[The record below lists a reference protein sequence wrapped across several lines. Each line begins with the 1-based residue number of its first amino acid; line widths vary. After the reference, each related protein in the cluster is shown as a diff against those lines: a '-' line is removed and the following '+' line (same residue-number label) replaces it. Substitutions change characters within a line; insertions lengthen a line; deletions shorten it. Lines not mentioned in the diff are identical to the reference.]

1 MKGFPK
7 VIKTKSDLVNTFKM
21 AKKGSLKKSD
31 WLEAVVKL
39 ENQNWIMCPVINLS
53 EDRKAVTIMFCAE
66 AAAGQ
71 RVKNGAVYPTIQSVE
86 TVEVDKHTTDTE
98 NAATEGQEAVLAP
111 GVFIRLLYGFCQ
123 KAVHG
128 CRRRHKCNK
137 KCHCHIAQYLLS
149 IPKYFPALLPLP
161 KLCSLPDSKR
171 GLPIA

>member
-31 WLEAVVKL
+31 WLEAVAKL

-86 TVEVDKHTTDTE
+86 TVNHTTDTE
-98 NAATEGQEAVLAP
+98 NAATEGQEAAREGTGSGQAAAGQQNATTHTTLN
-111 GVFIRLLYGFCQ
+111 LS
-123 KAVHG
+123 KAVNIG
-128 CRRRHKCNK
+128 TTE
-137 KCHCHIAQYLLS
+137 IG
-149 IPKYFPALLPLP
+149 IPAAVTFYDRMGISREEVEEMKGELEA
-161 KLCSLPDSKR
+161 
-171 GLPIA
+171 

>member
-31 WLEAVVKL
+31 WLEAVAKL

-86 TVEVDKHTTDTE
+86 TVEVDIGTMEIGIPVAVTFYDRMGISREEVEEMKGE
-98 NAATEGQEAVLAP
+98 LEA
-111 GVFIRLLYGFCQ
+111 
-123 KAVHG
+123 
-128 CRRRHKCNK
+128 
-137 KCHCHIAQYLLS
+137 
-149 IPKYFPALLPLP
+149 
-161 KLCSLPDSKR
+161 
-171 GLPIA
+171 